1 MWTKIGIDY
10 VCGLCYTGMWTEEG
24 RYVDYKAYS
33 IMYVDY
39 IVKKKVGNT
48 PYFYSSSSKLVE

>member
-39 IVKKKVGNT
+39 IVKKKVGNNSLLL
-48 PYFYSSSSKLVE
+48 FVIK